1 MKAKQNRQE
10 IVKEYRTDIKLEI
23 ALKGDRGIF
32 LFLEQEGYNIP
43 DDSNPKS
50 ITIIPPREGR
60 ACDC

>member
-10 IVKEYRTDIKLEI
+10 KKEILSEHRRDKLEI

-43 DDSNPKS
+43 DESLLYS
-50 ITIIPPREGR
+50 PRKGR